1 MAEILDKCLVTKL
14 GNTVSGNFP
23 KLGELIIPVTTVGL
37 TLTEKFYCA
46 AGNVLLTDGLIFAD
60 DETVEVDN
68 LTSARS
74 QLFKVGVTGNIH
86 IKNKYDLTSFSIG
99 TTNHK
104 CCDVTSL
111 ISLEDLVFATKLTDL
126 RGTYDKFK
134 GSVDGFS
141 NHSFTAVRIENNPE
155 VTGNINA
162 FAKSY
167 HARNV
172 AHGQSSSASLFLN
185 ACFAYTGI
193 TGSIEEL
200 VAAIKALGSTASTG
214 EHKCYVTGSHVTF
227 QGNEVTGKSLA
238 QSTLEWTEHTIT
250 FAGVTIN
257 V

>member
-1 MAEILDKCLVTKL
+1 MTEILDKCLVTKL

-37 TLTEKFYCA
+37 TPTEKFYCA
-46 AGNVLLTDGLIFAD
+46 KGNVVLTDGLIFAD
-60 DETVEVDN
+60 DETTEVDD

-111 ISLEDLVFATKLTDL
+111 ISLEDLAFATKLTDL
-126 RGTYDKFK
+126 RGAYDKFK

-141 NHSFTAVRIENNPE
+141 NNSFTAVRIENNPE
-155 VTGNINA
+155 VTGNISA

-172 AHGQSSSASLFLN
+172 AHGQSSSNALFIN
-185 ACFAYTGI
+185 AGFAYTSL
-193 TGSIEEL
+193 TGSIEGL
-200 VAAIKALGSTASTG
+200 VAAIRALGSTASTG
-214 EHKCYVTGSHVTF
+214 EHKCHVTGTHVTF
-227 QGNEVTGKSLA
+227 QDVEITGKNLT
-238 QSTLEWTEHTIT
+238 QSTLEWTATTIT

-257 V
+257 A